1 MKTTIALI
9 TLLLVASISVNAQ
22 SRLIIRNDG
31 SVSSSVYNQIMNKY
45 NPQRQSN
52 STTVVY
58 VNVITNEKRDSI
70 QKSKIDSINYN
81 YNHNIIDGEY
91 ARKAGR
97 ELLHMHSIRNEKEAA
112 CYNDSKAAFMCEEK
126 YPYKGYPDVTK
137 YKGYK
142 EYKALK

>member
-22 SRLIIRNDG
+22 YIRLRSGYIMRTPP
-31 SVSSSVYNQIMNKY
+31 STVYIN
-45 NPQRQSN
+45 
-52 STTVVY
+52 VVI
-58 VNVITNEKRDSI
+58 VDPIEQARRDSI
-70 QKSKIDSINYN
+70 QKAKMDSINYN
-81 YNHNIIDGEY
+81 FNHNIIDGEY
-91 ARKAGR
+91 TRKAGR

-142 EYKALK
+142 EYKALKWNQ